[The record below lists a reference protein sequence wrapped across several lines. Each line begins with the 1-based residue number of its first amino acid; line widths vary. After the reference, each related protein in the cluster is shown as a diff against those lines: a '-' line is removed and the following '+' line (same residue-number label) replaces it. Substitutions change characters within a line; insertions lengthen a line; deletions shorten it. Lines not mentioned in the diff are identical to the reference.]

1 VTLHLSKEAETRL
14 NERAAA
20 TGKPLGEYI
29 STLVESVVETPRT
42 LAEISGPIYQRFLDS
57 GTSDEELSDELE
69 KAKHDMRDER
79 RGRHAS

>member
-1 VTLHLSKEAETRL
+1 
-14 NERAAA
+14 
-20 TGKPLGEYI
+20 
-29 STLVESVVETPRT
+29 VESVVETPRT